1 MNTAFPNRSVMHVN
15 INGAKKKLE
24 IGEKPNDLLVT
35 FFISSKRRH
44 VMPYRKSLL
53 ALSIISS
60 LCVSGTT
67 FAQDTGASTKGAAS
81 TTTAQKSKA
90 KELATVTV
98 SAGLAQSIVD
108 SLNQK
113 RDSSQIT
120 DVITAEDTGKFP
132 DLNVAESLQ
141 RVPGVTLERNYT
153 GDGDSINLR
162 GLGPQ
167 FTVVEI
173 NGMTG
178 VSSGTDSNFGLSNG
192 SRGFNFEILPSELLK
207 NATIYKTSSAS
218 LTEGG
223 MAGVVQLETPKPFD
237 YSGFKSE
244 VSASGNHS
252 SKGGQWDPRGSFLV
266 SKNWHDEFGLLA
278 SLAYADTTYRAD
290 SVQGGSYRPFS
301 AVNTGVPATGSILN
315 DEIAN
320 GPRYIAY
327 DDHRKTLG
335 STLAM
340 QWKPSQKFEL
350 TADAVL
356 GSLKSHRNITRD
368 DAALESGLNPP
379 LSATVS
385 NGLITSGQ
393 FTGVQQRVGTNY
405 LTTNESLGQY
415 TLHADWR
422 PNESWSIRPFIGY
435 AKRDAKRTWD
445 LYSFRLAQN
454 GQFDPGV
461 VSYNIRGN
469 YLDFGSTATDF
480 STNPQDFLMNVFIL
494 RPQEDKDTARTAKVD
509 LERFFSAESALSS
522 IQFGVRAEDDK
533 RTTIQSQQRLNRTAG
548 TAITV
553 PPGLGSVFT
562 RVNFNVPGST
572 APSQLL
578 EVDPSKVA
586 SVFYPG
592 GVAVNGTAISNL
604 TGYAAEASYAI
615 EEKTL
620 DGYVQANF
628 EMGAARGNVGL
639 RVVHSKEIATGSSV
653 ANIFLPTQVISPV
666 SATDTY
672 NMYLPSANLRYKLT
686 EDLLLRAAYSQ
697 TITRPDLN
705 QLAPSVTVRGIDQS
719 GGTGTTGNPY
729 LKPYKANNYDLGAEW
744 YFSSDGLLSA
754 TAFYKKLGGF
764 IDTTTYTQVETFP
777 RQSDGVLVSGPI
789 IFTKPINAV
798 RGSIKGL
805 ELSAQSRFTFLPY
818 EWMKDF
824 GGIFNYTFTQ
834 SGASYSQ
841 TKDVRNRG
849 LPGLSKNSYNA
860 TLYYDNGK
868 LSARLS
874 YAWRGRYLANFTD
887 DFGVPRFRNPYGQL
901 DFSSSYNFT
910 KQLSAQLDILNIQNA
925 KLVDTSTAQ
934 YYPYGVTGLDRR
946 VMLGIRYSFD

>member
-1 MNTAFPNRSVMHVN
+1 MN
-15 INGAKKKLE
+15 
-24 IGEKPNDLLVT
+24 
-35 FFISSKRRH
+35 
-44 VMPYRKSLL
+44 YRKTLL
-53 ALSIISS
+53 AVSIITS
-60 LCVSGTT
+60 LCVSGTV
-67 FAQDTGASTKGAAS
+67 FAQDSTPS
-81 TTTAQKSKA
+81 TDGSTSSTQPQKSKA
-90 KELATVTV
+90 KQLTTVTV
-98 SAGLAQSIVD
+98 SGLAASIAD

-113 RDSSQIT
+113 RDASSIT

-237 YSGFKSE
+237 YAGFKAE

-252 SKGGQWDPRGSFLV
+252 TKAEEWDPRGSFLI
-266 SKNWHDEFGLLA
+266 SKNWHNEFGLLA

-301 AVNTGVPATGSILN
+301 AVNTGVPASGSILS
-315 DEIAN
+315 DMIAN
-320 GPRYIAY
+320 GPRYMAY

-335 STLAM
+335 STVAM
-340 QWKPSQKFEL
+340 QWKPSHEFQL
-350 TADAVL
+350 TADAIL
-356 GSLKSHRNITRD
+356 GSLKSNRNITRD

-379 LSATVS
+379 LSATVTD
-385 NGLITSGQ
+385 GLITSGQ

-405 LTTNESLGQY
+405 LTTNESLGQF
-415 TLHADWR
+415 TVHADWR
-422 PNESWSIRPFIGY
+422 PADSWSIRPFMGY
-435 AKRDAKRTWD
+435 ATRDAKRTWD

-469 YLDFGSTATDF
+469 YLDFNSTATDF
-480 STNPQDFLMNVFIL
+480 SSNPQDFLLNVFID
-494 RPQEDKDTARTAKVD
+494 RPQEDKDTARTAKLD
-509 LERFFSAESALSS
+509 IQHFFSADSALASL
-522 IQFGVRAEDDK
+522 QFGVRAEDDT
-533 RTTIQSQQRLNRTAG
+533 RTTIQTQQRLNRIAG
-548 TAITV
+548 TAVTA

-562 RVNFNVPGST
+562 LVNFNVAGST
-572 APSQLL
+572 APSKLL
-578 EVDPSKVA
+578 EADPSKVA

-604 TGYAAEASYAI
+604 TGYAAEASYQI

-620 DGYVQANF
+620 NGYIQANF
-628 EMGAARGNVGL
+628 EMGAAKGNVGV
-639 RVVHSKEIATGSSV
+639 RFVHSQEISSGSSV
-653 ANIFLPTQVISPV
+653 ANIFLPTQAIMPV
-666 SATDTY
+666 SDTNTY
-672 NMYLPSANLRYKLT
+672 NMYLPSANLRYNLT
-686 EDLLLRAAYSQ
+686 DNLLLRAAYSQ
-697 TITRPDLN
+697 TMTRPDLN
-705 QLAPSVTVRGIDQS
+705 QLAPSVSVHGIDQS

-729 LKPYKANNYDLGAEW
+729 LKPYKANNYDLGTEW
-744 YFSSDGLLSA
+744 YFSRDGLLSA

-764 IDTTTYTQVETFP
+764 IDTTTFTQMETYP

-789 IFTKPINAV
+789 IFTKPVNAV
-798 RGSIKGL
+798 TANIKGL
-805 ELSAQSRFTFLPY
+805 ELSAQSRFSFLPVT
-818 EWMKDF
+818 WMQDF
-824 GGIFNYTFTQ
+824 GGIFNYTYTE

-841 TKDVRNRG
+841 TKDVRSRG
-849 LPGLSKNSYNA
+849 LPGLSRNSYNA

-887 DFGVPRFRNPYGQL
+887 DFGVPRFRNAYGQL
-901 DFSSSYNFT
+901 DFSSSYNFS
-910 KQLSAQLDILNIQNA
+910 KQLSVQLDVLNLNNA
-925 KLVDTSTAQ
+925 QFIDTSTGQ

-946 VMLGIRYSFD
+946 VMLGVRYSFE